1 MDVSPI
7 TEQEISKIRSETK
20 GTATKIH
27 FNNAGASFPHDSVN
41 QTIISYLEQ
50 EALLGGYEAEASHK
64 EKIERT
70 YSLIAELINAE
81 KDEILLAENASS
93 AWGLAFNGIGLKA
106 GDEIITSEMEY
117 VSNLLGFIR
126 GKQDIGIVI
135 RIIRNDENGDFQLD
149 ELEQAISTRTK
160 LIAITHIAS
169 STGGIM
175 PIAAV
180 GKIARKHN
188 ILYLVDGC
196 QSAGHVPI
204 DVQQINC
211 DMFSVTGRK
220 YLRGPRGTGFL
231 YIRRDAQTKLNPSV
245 MDHHSIQWITHD
257 DYQLRNDAR
266 KFELYEKSRAL
277 GLGLWRAV
285 EYALSIGVDRI
296 WERIQLLAGLLRNQ
310 LESIKGVKVH
320 DIGTLKC
327 GIVTFSVRDVDSTL
341 LKSELAKKNINVSIA
356 VAAATLI
363 FMDKNKLNSIV
374 RASVHYYNTEDE
386 VKTLCYQLQ
395 NIIAEQ
401 VRVAVG

>member
-1 MDVSPI
+1 
-7 TEQEISKIRSETK
+7 
-20 GTATKIH
+20 
-27 FNNAGASFPHDSVN
+27 
-41 QTIISYLEQ
+41 
-50 EALLGGYEAEASHK
+50 
-64 EKIERT
+64 
-70 YSLIAELINAE
+70 
-81 KDEILLAENASS
+81 
-93 AWGLAFNGIGLKA
+93 
-106 GDEIITSEMEY
+106 
-117 VSNLLGFIR
+117 
-126 GKQDIGIVI
+126 
-135 RIIRNDENGDFQLD
+135 
-149 ELEQAISTRTK
+149 
-160 LIAITHIAS
+160 
-169 STGGIM
+169 
-175 PIAAV
+175 
-180 GKIARKHN
+180 
-188 ILYLVDGC
+188 
-196 QSAGHVPI
+196 
-204 DVQQINC
+204 
-211 DMFSVTGRK
+211 
-220 YLRGPRGTGFL
+220 
-231 YIRRDAQTKLNPSV
+231 

-277 GLGLWRAV
+277 GLGLGRAV